1 MDLQLSDEQRL
12 LTEAVEELLVQA
24 QGEELWLSLVEFG
37 ALDTDDVGVVEQ
49 ALVARSLGAT
59 LAAVPYV
66 DSAAAQ
72 YALRGSIPERAKV
85 AVCLSEPGRSF
96 SAQPAATFVD
106 GRISGEKDAVSFA
119 ESVELLVVPVVGAL
133 ALVPHAAAGLDFE
146 DEQTLDP
153 SLRPALVRFDGV
165 EPTAV
170 LDDATHVE
178 NLAAVGGILA
188 SAEAVG
194 AAAAVLDLAREYA
207 AQRRQFGHTIAASRR
222 SATCSPTCTFK
233 WRVRGRASSTRR
245 RPSTRPS

>member
-12 LTEAVEELLVQA
+12 LTEAVEELLVQT
-24 QGEELWLSLVEFG
+24 QGEELWRTLVEFG
-37 ALDTDDVGVVEQ
+37 ALDTDDVGVVER

-66 DSAAAQ
+66 DSAAAH
-72 YALRGSIPERAKV
+72 YALGGSIPERVKV

-119 ESVELLVVPVVGAL
+119 ESVELLVVPVVGGL
-133 ALVPHAAAGLDFE
+133 ALVPRNAAGLDFE

-153 SLRPALVRFDGV
+153 SLRPAIVRFDGV

-170 LDDATHVE
+170 LDDAAHVE
-178 NLAAVGGILA
+178 NLAAVGARPRMRRGCRGCGG
-188 SAEAVG
+188 G
-194 AAAAVLDLAREYA
+194 A
-207 AQRRQFGHTIAASRR
+207 
-222 SATCSPTCTFK
+222 
-233 WRVRGRASSTRR
+233 
-245 RPSTRPS
+245 